1 MSHMLPPESGWPVL
15 DSSLSF
21 TRAQFDSFLS
31 VAVPGGILLG
41 GLGLLAAVAT
51 ALWRATSHGRWVVT
65 RVVPCMLC
73 YGVVVTT
80 RNVNEA
86 ICYLSADIKLPPTLA
101 GSSGRASLAAGA
113 SEGVPDLG
121 PGTASFQKIRH
132 LGCILQLI
140 FCIFKQITNNNF
152 YYS

>member
-1 MSHMLPPESGWPVL
+1 MLPPESGWPVL

-51 ALWRATSHGRWVVT
+51 ALWRAPSRSRWVVT
-65 RVVPCMLC
+65 KVVPCMLC

-113 SEGVPDLG
+113 GEAACTLC
-121 PGTASFQKIRH
+121 K
-132 LGCILQLI
+132 I
-140 FCIFKQITNNNF
+140 FCPSCFCTISHQNNN
-152 YYS
+152 SQVDNIEADIMLLAGDR

>member
-1 MSHMLPPESGWPVL
+1 MLPPESGWPVL

-51 ALWRATSHGRWVVT
+51 ALWQARSHGRWVVT

-86 ICYLSADIKLPPTLA
+86 
-101 GSSGRASLAAGA
+101 
-113 SEGVPDLG
+113 
-121 PGTASFQKIRH
+121 SFQKIRH
-132 LGCILQLI
+132 LGCILL
-140 FCIFKQITNNNF
+140 
-152 YYS
+152 